1 MLIATISFA
10 ACAVVTLKL
19 RRALD
24 RWQRTTDSGKE
35 KYRRWAALKRY
46 SR

>member
-19 RRALD
+19 RRVLD
-24 RWQRTTDSGKE
+24 LREQKHRS
-35 KYRRWAALKRY
+35 RRMADIH
-46 SR
+46 